1 MRKIGLVTGMRM
13 MLLFILLLADD
24 EQFVF
29 PENVCWHLQS
39 EVSFTDSDDKTV
51 DAGIALALASHKDCA
66 EL

>member
-1 MRKIGLVTGMRM
+1 MRM

-24 EQFVF
+24 EQIVF

-51 DAGIALALASHKDCA
+51 DEDAGIALALASHKDSA